1 MKRQSSREVEDGLCN
16 TSCLLSSPARKRR
29 EVVLPHPEGPVTC
42 TDCPFTKG
50 TRVNSI
56 EEEEEEEMLVK
67 EEEEEEEEEEV
78 SK

>member
-1 MKRQSSREVEDGLCN
+1 MKIQSSRVVEDGLCN

-50 TRVNSI
+50 TRVHSI
-56 EEEEEEEMLVK
+56 EEEEEMFEDVLCY
-67 EEEEEEEEEEV
+67 EV
-78 SK
+78 LK